1 MKTCPLCGTT
11 YATRVEFCFRDG
23 TPLADGAVRPAVATA
38 PAEAADPDALAPPS
52 PLDPP
57 APVIRPPPSPGR
69 EVPQPKGGLKGGG
82 SWKDV
87 RPSLSQG
94 DTLVPSEEDE
104 EPPVREDDGPER
116 ETPARSADEAAAAAP
131 PRVAPGGRSGGTNWV
146 IILAALAILGI
157 GGAWLFTQSSG
168 PEAPENT
175 VAAQV
180 PVEPPPVVPPPP
192 AEPPPS
198 PPEPVPPAPD
208 EVVAPVVAPTPS
220 TMGAAAAT
228 PTPTEGQRPAGT
240 EGRSAPTGVEDTTAR
255 SKAPTEKR
263 DATAPTEGGTASQWS
278 GGTAPEAAATTG
290 KLTITSSP
298 AGATVRLN
306 GKAQPGVTPLD
317 LSLAYGAY
325 EVEVELAGHK
335 MRSRKVDL
343 ASAAV
348 SVPIELQPL
357 VVEGTVMIFGP
368 VGAKA
373 FVDEKEVPGN
383 LPGKMT
389 LSEGKH
395 TFRLV
400 TADGVSSEEVHTVRF
415 DPSGAQFSVTLQR
428 K

>member
-23 TPLADGAVRPAVATA
+23 TPLTDGAARPAVALA
-38 PAEAADPDALAPPS
+38 PAESADPDVLAPPS

-57 APVIRPPPSPGR
+57 APVLRPPPSPGR
-69 EVPQPKGGLKGGG
+69 EVPLPKGSPGGI
-82 SWKDV
+82 SWKDK
-87 RPSLSQG
+87 RASLNAG

-104 EPPVREDDGPER
+104 EPAVSESAGPEGR
-116 ETPARSADEAAAAAP
+116 VDPRSAEEPSGAVA
-131 PRVAPGGRSGGTNWV
+131 PRVAPAGKPGGTNWL

-157 GGAWLFTQSSG
+157 GGAWLFAQSTRG
-168 PEAPENT
+168 G
-175 VAAQV
+175 
-180 PVEPPPVVPPPP
+180 PPPEKVAVAP
-192 AEPPPS
+192 AVEPPPS
-198 PPEPVPPAPD
+198 PPPVEPPPAPPEP
-208 EVVAPVVAPTPS
+208 EVPPEEAVEQPPTPVAPTPS
-220 TMGAAAAT
+220 TLGT
-228 PTPTEGQRPAGT
+228 PTPATPEGQRPAGT
-240 EGRSAPTGVEDTTAR
+240 EGRPAPTGAEDPTAR

-263 DATAPTEGGTASQWS
+263 DATAPSEGGTGSQWS
-278 GGTAPEAAATTG
+278 GGTTAEAPAASTG

-317 LSLAYGAY
+317 LSLPYGAY
-325 EVEVELAGHK
+325 EVELELAGHK
-335 MRSRKVDL
+335 VRSRKVDL

-348 SVPIELQPL
+348 SVPIELQAL

-373 FVDEKEVPGN
+373 FVDEKEVLGN